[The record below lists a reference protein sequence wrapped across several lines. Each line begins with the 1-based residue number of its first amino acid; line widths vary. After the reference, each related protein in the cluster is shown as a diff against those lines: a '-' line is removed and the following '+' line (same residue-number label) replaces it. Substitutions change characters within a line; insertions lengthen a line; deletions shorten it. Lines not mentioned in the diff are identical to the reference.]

1 MGNDKSR
8 SVDRTD
14 HYRMVGHPEVIVGP
28 SGVRQGSAI
37 LSSVNHPPIIL
48 GTSSFTAT
56 GWRGSFYPKE
66 NWGHTER
73 SPGFSTNGNS
83 RTSGLFQNSSPRL
96 SILSVR
102 DDYRMSDPARKASN
116 SQKRRTRRGGSEQS
130 NEKCNLRNQHY
141 PGWLRRPHQTD
152 W

>member
-14 HYRMVGHPEVIVGP
+14 YYRVVGHPEVIVGP

-48 GTSSFTAT
+48 GTSSFTVT

-66 NWGHTER
+66 NRDRR
-73 SPGFSTNGNS
+73 SVHQFFDEWKFANVW
-83 RTSGLFQNSSPRL
+83 
-96 SILSVR
+96 SV
-102 DDYRMSDPARKASN
+102 
-116 SQKRRTRRGGSEQS
+116 
-130 NEKCNLRNQHY
+130 EK
-141 PGWLRRPHQTD
+141 
-152 W
+152 